1 MGAGGRTPS
10 DAGRATAA
18 GLAGIGCFQ
27 LALAAGVPWGRASYG
42 GSHPGV
48 LTGHLRAV
56 SAGAAVLY
64 AGTAWAVVSPRL
76 PASGRRR
83 LLTGVTGLM
92 GVATVVNGVSP
103 SLPERA
109 IWTPTAALL
118 AVLAWRA
125 RGVTG

>member
-1 MGAGGRTPS
+1 
-10 DAGRATAA
+10 
-18 GLAGIGCFQ
+18 
-27 LALAAGVPWGRASYG
+27 
-42 GSHPGV
+42 
-48 LTGHLRAV
+48 
-56 SAGAAVLY
+56 
-64 AGTAWAVVSPRL
+64 
-76 PASGRRR
+76 
-83 LLTGVTGLM
+83 M